1 MLEHE
6 HCVAIAEKAVSL
18 VDRIR
23 RDADVAVGPSPR
35 ATIALHKGGRVQAY
49 LEGRDYVIPDDIKRL
64 VIPVFA
70 HRIVVNS
77 RYSTGLRRSDEAQ
90 AALQEILKTVSV
102 PL

>member
-1 MLEHE
+1 MSWQAVRDFLITVFFLGLAFILAMLSS
-6 HCVAIAEKAVSL
+6 VAAE
-18 VDRIR
+18 RN
-23 RDADVAVGPSPR
+23 
-35 ATIALHKGGRVQAY
+35 
-49 LEGRDYVIPDDIKRL
+49 DIKRL